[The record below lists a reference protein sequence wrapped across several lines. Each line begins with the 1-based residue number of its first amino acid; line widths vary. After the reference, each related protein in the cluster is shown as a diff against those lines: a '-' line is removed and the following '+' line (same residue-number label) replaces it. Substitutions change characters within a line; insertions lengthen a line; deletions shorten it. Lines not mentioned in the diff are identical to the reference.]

1 LPEGALGTMGRAI
14 RPLIQRSLL
23 ALLLA
28 VPTACVSIGLGSA
41 VERTASPATGDDAIT
56 VASFDF
62 PESVLLAEIYAQ
74 ALESEKFQVKRA
86 LDLGPR
92 ELVEPTLELGL
103 VEFVPEYLGSA
114 LGFVSR
120 GAAEASADV
129 DDTRRKLTAAFADRG
144 IAVLEPAPAQD
155 VNALAVTAQT
165 AATYRL
171 KTISDLVP
179 VASQLVFGG
188 PPECPSRPL
197 CLPGLQRTYG
207 LRFKRFQALDAG
219 GPYTNAGLASGQ
231 IDVALLFTT
240 DWNIRRN
247 GFVLLEDDRR
257 LQPAENVT
265 PVVRNEIVAAYGSRF
280 TEVIDAVSASLTTE
294 ELREL
299 NRLVGLEAK
308 APAQVART
316 WLRSKGLSRG

>member
-1 LPEGALGTMGRAI
+1 MPNVTRPAILGSLLPL
-14 RPLIQRSLL
+14 LL
-23 ALLLA
+23 ALS
-28 VPTACVSIGLGSA
+28 TACVSIGVGSA
-41 VERTASPATGDDAIT
+41 VERTATPATGDDAIT

-86 LDLGPR
+86 FDLGPR
-92 ELVEPTLELGL
+92 ELVEPTLERGL

-114 LGFVSR
+114 LGFITR
-120 GAAEASADV
+120 GATEPSSDIEA
-129 DDTRRKLTAAFADRG
+129 TRRELAEVFDARG
-144 IAVLEPAPAQD
+144 ITVLDPAPAQD

-171 KTISDLVP
+171 KTISDLAP
-179 VASQLVFGG
+179 VAPQLVFGG

-219 GPYTNAGLASGQ
+219 GPYTSAGLASGQ

-240 DWNIRRN
+240 DWIIRKN
-247 GFVLLEDDRR
+247 GFVLLEDDRG

-265 PVVRNEIVAAYGSRF
+265 PVVRHEIVAAYGSRF
-280 TEVIDAVSASLTTE
+280 TEVIDAVSAKLTTG

-299 NRLVGLEAK
+299 NRQVGLEAR
-308 APAQVART
+308 APSQVART
-316 WLRSKGLSRG
+316 WLRSKGLLQD